1 MHTCTCTCISMYVC
15 MYVCMYMYVCIY
27 VCMYVHVCAQD
38 FPLVSYALACLD
50 LHDINQVL
58 QEVINMPK
66 LHIAVLELVLSS
78 CVHHLM

>member
-1 MHTCTCTCISMYVC
+1 MNAYMYMYMHIYVC
-15 MYVCMYMYVCIY
+15 MYVCMY
-27 VCMYVHVCAQD
+27 VCAQD